1 MVFIHVSFVMG
12 FVCCG
17 ISKRTLDAIR
27 KEILLRNQIRDMI
40 GGKIGKFTF
49 GRNEYTFRFE
59 PKEYRPVYEILVHW
73 GGCGPKRFLMFC
85 WPCISV

>member
-1 MVFIHVSFVMG
+1 MKYGFHTCVFRDG
-12 FVCCG
+12 FC
-17 ISKRTLDAIR
+17 
-27 KEILLRNQIRDMI
+27 LLWYFEKNARRNQERNQIRDMI